1 MAAIG
6 GVALVVGAVL
16 GLMEFGRGSELGFVL
31 VAGILLAVGL
41 ALMFTLA
48 PATRWGYFVYP
59 IGLVAWLVL
68 TQPPAQRARRPE
80 DEAQPDEI
88 PAQAAVEQPVTATVR

>member
-16 GLMEFGRGSELGFVL
+16 GLMEFGRGSELGSVL

-41 ALMFTLA
+41 ALAIVGVHGGF
-48 PATRWGYFVYP
+48 
-59 IGLVAWLVL
+59 
-68 TQPPAQRARRPE
+68 
-80 DEAQPDEI
+80 
-88 PAQAAVEQPVTATVR
+88 